1 MEPNFDIDNIFRE
14 TLGNA
19 TDVPPSSAWSNISNQ
34 LPQASP
40 SVASNASGNWFSKLG
55 VISKASIVVSS
66 VALVSYVVLTLPGEK
81 KVVQTILNENKS
93 VETFIQ
99 NDQKQAL
106 AEGTSN
112 ERENEKKFD
121 KQMPIMK
128 EMIAPEYSSVLR
140 DDYNYDYVG
149 LDDPQMPNSNDVT
162 VHNLDNSI
170 SDKSNLLAEI
180 AKSGCKHQLEV
191 SKFEFATSPDDGIQF
206 AIKGL
211 NGMRNGKIY
220 FGDKTMEPLNADSES
235 TEVSHIYKVR
245 SKKIFNVKV
254 TAVGENGC
262 KDSAQ
267 AKVEVVPTVT
277 KQEEIIPTVFTPN
290 GDGKND
296 EYFVTIA
303 EPISYKMYIFDLRKN
318 KIFHSE
324 NKDENWKGNCG
335 VEPCANGIYE
345 VILKLKYSGEEEM
358 VITKRIN
365 LIRKTN

>member
-19 TDVPPSSAWSNISNQ
+19 TDVPPSSAWSHISNE
-34 LPQASP
+34 LPQGNP
-40 SVASNASGNWFSKLG
+40 SVNVNTSGNWFTKLG
-55 VISKASIVVSS
+55 LISKASIVVSG
-66 VALVSYVVLTLPGEK
+66 VALVSYVVLNMPSEMKDTQTVLNEK
-81 KVVQTILNENKS
+81 KAA
-93 VETFIQ
+93 ETFNQ
-99 NDQKQAL
+99 NDQKQAPV
-106 AEGTSN
+106 EGTLN
-112 ERENEKKFD
+112 ELDNVKKFD
-121 KQMPIMK
+121 KQVPIIN
-128 EMIAPEYSSVLR
+128 EMIAPEYSSELR

-162 VHNLDNSI
+162 VYNLDHSM

-180 AKSGCKHQLEV
+180 AKSGCKHQLEI
-191 SKFEFATSPDDGIQF
+191 SKFELTTSSEESIQF
-206 AIKGL
+206 QIKGL
-211 NGMRNGKIY
+211 NGLRNGKVS
-220 FGDKTMEPLNADSES
+220 FGDKTIEALNADSDS
-235 TEVSHIYKVR
+235 TAVSHIYRVR
-245 SKKIFNVKV
+245 NRKTFNVKV

-267 AKVEVVPTVT
+267 TKVEVIPTVT

-318 KIFHSE
+318 KIFYSE
-324 NKDENWKGNCG
+324 NKDENWRGNCG
-335 VEPCANGIYE
+335 LEPCANGIYE
-345 VILKLKYSGEEEM
+345 VILKLKYSGDEEM

-365 LIRKTN
+365 LIRKAN